1 LQGRYNYTRYKGE
14 FIMPEEIPGSLV
26 ELFKF
31 RPWPNGDPVA
41 PWVFNQLDKV
51 QLVSLARVGLELTR
65 TVLEAQLKANTQ
77 AAEIL
82 KGIAGR

>member
-1 LQGRYNYTRYKGE
+1 
-14 FIMPEEIPGSLV
+14 MPQQIAESLID
-26 ELFKF
+26 LFRF

-41 PWVFNQLDKV
+41 PWVVNQLDKN

-65 TVLEAQLKANTQ
+65 NVLEAQLKANAQ

-82 KGIAGR
+82 KGIAGK

>member
-1 LQGRYNYTRYKGE
+1 
-14 FIMPEEIPGSLV
+14 MPQEITENLID
-26 ELFKF
+26 LFRF

-41 PWVFNQLDKV
+41 PWLVTQLDKN

-65 TVLEAQLKANTQ
+65 SVLEAQLKANAQ

-82 KGIAGR
+82 KGVAGR